1 MLIQEMTREECR
13 EFLARTSLGRLACE
27 MDDQPYNVPV
37 YLIYDGTYLF
47 GFATMGHKIDCMRSN
62 PRVCVEFDDI
72 KAPNQW
78 VSVVIY
84 GNYEELPDK
93 SEYKTAR
100 NHAYELLR
108 KRAMWWEPA
117 SVGVENQIN
126 SLSLSPVFYRI
137 FIDQMTGRR
146 ALP

>member
-1 MLIQEMTREECR
+1 MLIEEMTREGGR
-13 EFLARTSLGRLACE
+13 EFMARTSLARVACE
-27 MDDQPYNVPV
+27 MDDQPYIVPV

-78 VSVVIY
+78 VSVVVF
-84 GNYEELPDK
+84 GNYEELPDTT
-93 SEYKTAR
+93 EYKAAR

-108 KRAMWWEPA
+108 KRVMWWEPA
-117 SVGVENQIN
+117 SVAVEDHSN
-126 SLSLSPVFYRI
+126 SSALSPVFYRI
-137 FIDQMTGRR
+137 SVDRITGRR
-146 ALP
+146 ATP